1 MLVGCGGRQRGRAP
15 RCRRMAS
22 DLGARRGRGPFHL
35 GGLVGPPQGVNSTDI
50 ERATGALDRR
60 GRSYFLGVD
69 SLPTGLCCSCADS
82 GRHPRWASRSDHR
95 DLQHPVDGRHSLP
108 LAATDLEENQNPMTV
123 TIHPEILDGDLQ
135 GTRPGQRKT
144 PGSKGPAENS
154 GTPPA
159 RHRGADV
166 RGEPEQQWG
175 LGHRDNRDLTPG
187 RASDPRKPMGRP
199 LPRTGHQNARF
210 RVAYH
215 THSGGTTLNITT
227 RRVGSAVVA
236 ALAIFVIIAGKGALL
251 TAGTAV
257 AFPIRT

>member
-1 MLVGCGGRQRGRAP
+1 
-15 RCRRMAS
+15 
-22 DLGARRGRGPFHL
+22 
-35 GGLVGPPQGVNSTDI
+35 
-50 ERATGALDRR
+50 
-60 GRSYFLGVD
+60 
-69 SLPTGLCCSCADS
+69 
-82 GRHPRWASRSDHR
+82 
-95 DLQHPVDGRHSLP
+95 
-108 LAATDLEENQNPMTV
+108 MTV

-159 RHRGADV
+159 RHRGANV

-199 LPRTGHQNARF
+199 LPPTGHQNARY

-227 RRVGSAVVA
+227 RRVGSVVLG

-251 TAGTAV
+251 AAGTAV
-257 AFPIRT
+257 AAPPTFPYPHMSVQTAQEANSPTGTLFVTVDDGTARPASARARAVPTDGTLSRDAAYSDPANCERIHGHQGVCWRYWQVTGDDIRVWTTYQQRSCVLIGSVAGEKTRILCDGITVPA